1 MLQPWILRLIRNAD
15 AFAAT
20 RPTLLFRPL
29 DFGLW
34 SSYFAV
40 TYIHRAHKAH
50 VECREKALRTK
61 TTNKVELRPPLARLG
76 N

>member
-1 MLQPWILRLIRNAD
+1 MPMLLPPRGRLCSSGLW
-15 AFAAT
+15 T
-20 RPTLLFRPL
+20 L